1 MFPTPR
7 IVSVWRN
14 RERHGCPFLKLFKDI
29 DSHLHLGNCLTFL
42 FKYCSHRVLCS
53 GQNYFHHGSKM
64 LQRHYFADK
73 GPSSQSYG
81 FSSSCVWMW
90 ELDSKESW
98 GLKNWCFWTVV
109 LKKTLE
115 SPSDSKEIKPVYP
128 KGNQLWIFIGRID
141 AEAEA
146 PILWPPDTKNWLI
159 WKDPD
164 GGKDWRQEEKG
175 MTEDEMVGWRHLL
188 NGHGFEQTPGDS
200 EGQGSLEC
208 RSPRGRKESDT
219 TEWPNSNKGK
229 CYLPSELGWYL
240 HWWVKFLAPCHKSG
254 ASLVAQTVKNLPAMR
269 EIGVRSLSQEDL
281 LEKLMATHSSIPA
294 WKIPWTE
301 EPGYSPQGRKELD
314 MTEWPTL
321 PLWHKSRRTH
331 QTTRWWGVEGSVLV
345 RTPLIKTEICTQCV
359 CYISK
364 HSDCLQ
370 EKHLWTRLNRELNL
384 LPFPCSSIRSER
396 MTDKRRLFS
405 VQYSATFSQK
415 WIKWVCHFTE
425 NNWQYLLPMKQS
437 ELSSK
442 DSNPGELVSA
452 ILSLPAS
459 QSLKTFLMR

>member
-53 GQNYFHHGSKM
+53 GQNYFHHSSKM
-64 LQRHYFADK
+64 LQRHYFVDK

-81 FSSSCVWMW
+81 FSSSHVWMW

-115 SPSDSKEIKPVYP
+115 SPLDSKEIKPVHP

-141 AEAEA
+141 AEA
-146 PILWPPDTKNWLI
+146 PILWPPDAKNWLI

-164 GGKDWRQEEKG
+164 GGKDWRQKEKG
-175 MTEDEMVGWRHLL
+175 MTEDEMVGWHHLL
-188 NGHGFEQTPGDS
+188 NGHRFEQTLGDS
-200 EGQGSLEC
+200 EGRGSLEC
-208 RSPRGRKESDT
+208 CSPRGCKESDT
-219 TEWPNSNKGK
+219 TKWLKSNKGK
-229 CYLPSELGWYL
+229 CYLPSELGGYL
-240 HWWVKFLAPCHKSG
+240 HWWAKFLAPCHKSG
-254 ASLVAQTVKNLPAMR
+254 ASLVAQTVKDLPAMW
-269 EIGVRSLSQEDL
+269 ETGVCSLGREDL

-301 EPGYSPQGRKELD
+301 EPGYGPQGRKELG
-314 MTEWPTL
+314 MTEWLTL

-331 QTTRWWGVEGSVLV
+331 QTTRWWGVEGV
-345 RTPLIKTEICTQCV
+345 
-359 CYISK
+359 
-364 HSDCLQ
+364 
-370 EKHLWTRLNRELNL
+370 
-384 LPFPCSSIRSER
+384 SSS
-396 MTDKRRLFS
+396 
-405 VQYSATFSQK
+405 
-415 WIKWVCHFTE
+415 
-425 NNWQYLLPMKQS
+425 
-437 ELSSK
+437 
-442 DSNPGELVSA
+442 
-452 ILSLPAS
+452 
-459 QSLKTFLMR
+459 